1 MQSAERLQQR
11 RFMVLTGLFVA
22 GIGLLVL
29 YLFWLQIV
37 RGFEYRQRAKDVSQ
51 RETPIPAQRG
61 EIYDRNA
68 DDPLVFNVDS
78 FAVDVIP
85 GDVPPAQLPALFARL
100 AALLS
105 MPVSQ
110 IESKVPPKTYHLY
123 QPIEIKAGVQLDTI
137 SRLAEHIEDFTG
149 VSWHNKPIRS
159 YVESSTLAHVIGYVG
174 DITTDELQVLYN
186 KGYEPGTTLGK
197 AGVEKEYDD
206 ILRGKD
212 GTRYRVVD
220 VTERQLSSTQEDV
233 VPPQPGRNVVLT
245 IDRNIQKLAEQALGP
260 RNGAVVVLK
269 PTTGEVLALVSYPS
283 FDPNRFYAP
292 DSDAYLRQLSMD
304 PSFPYID
311 RAIQSVYPPASTFKV
326 IMTAGIIDDGTIPIN
341 RAVLCT
347 GKFVLGDRTA
357 YCWVK
362 TGHGYEDLF
371 GGLAQSCDVYF
382 WTTGYQ
388 LGPDKILAYARD
400 FGVGSLTGIDLPEER
415 SGLLPTP
422 DWKEKV
428 KHVAWVGGDTLNL
441 AIGQGFV
448 TFSPLQMANMIAMV
462 ANQGVVYKPHLLKEI
477 TSSTGQV
484 LSVTKPEVLHQ
495 SAISKETFRMVQDAM
510 RGV

>member
-85 GDVPPAQLPALFARL
+85 GEVPPAQMPALFGRL
-100 AALLS
+100 SALLS

-110 IESKVPPKTYHLY
+110 IEAKIPPKTYHLF

-197 AGVEKEYDD
+197 AGIEKEYDD

-220 VTERQLSSTQEDV
+220 VTERQLSNSLEDV

-245 IDRNIQKLAEQALGP
+245 IDRTSRSS
-260 RNGAVVVLK
+260 RNRHWGRA
-269 PTTGEVLALVSYPS
+269 TARWWCS
-283 FDPNRFYAP
+283 NRT
-292 DSDAYLRQLSMD
+292 RE
-304 PSFPYID
+304 
-311 RAIQSVYPPASTFKV
+311 R
-326 IMTAGIIDDGTIPIN
+326 
-341 RAVLCT
+341 C
-347 GKFVLGDRTA
+347 
-357 YCWVK
+357 
-362 TGHGYEDLF
+362 
-371 GGLAQSCDVYF
+371 
-382 WTTGYQ
+382 
-388 LGPDKILAYARD
+388 
-400 FGVGSLTGIDLPEER
+400 LP
-415 SGLLPTP
+415 
-422 DWKEKV
+422 W
-428 KHVAWVGGDTLNL
+428 
-441 AIGQGFV
+441 
-448 TFSPLQMANMIAMV
+448 
-462 ANQGVVYKPHLLKEI
+462 
-477 TSSTGQV
+477 
-484 LSVTKPEVLHQ
+484 
-495 SAISKETFRMVQDAM
+495 
-510 RGV
+510 